1 MPAFEA
7 GFFKYLL
14 FCRGFSEVFMENK
27 RDYYEVLGVSKTAT
41 QEEIKKAYRQLAV
54 KNHPDK
60 NPGDKAA
67 EARFKEATEAY
78 EVLGDEKKRAAYDQY
93 GFAGVEGQSGGY
105 SRAYADFSDLF
116 SGGLGSFFDSL
127 FGFGGFSGR
136 PGRGTS
142 RSSNVGQSIRVHT
155 EVSLKDVTE
164 NSKHQITYARFVTC
178 EACHGTGSKS
188 GNSSKSTCRSC
199 NGTGQILQ
207 TSGFFSVRRTC
218 PDCGGEGYVISD
230 PCPQCRGTGTVKKNQ
245 TLNVT
250 IPAGTENNADIMLK
264 GMGNAG
270 RNTTASGD
278 LYINVTVRPDRFFIR
293 QNSDLYVQIPVSMT
307 QAALGLTVNIENL
320 SGKTVPVEIPA
331 GSQNGDFIR
340 VRGEGIP
347 RYKSENV
354 KGDLYIKLQVQTP
367 KRLNSKAKELM
378 KSLSDTLGENDNPK
392 PVVFSND

>member
-218 PDCGGEGYVISD
+218 PDCPLAIPSRRFRRRARGAGGAAPPAASRCRKASSSPRPWEGSGASPWRASRTSRSPWREAPSPREECAQGAARAED
-230 PCPQCRGTGTVKKNQ
+230 QSRARRRRRGSSRSKRGG
-245 TLNVT
+245 LCS
-250 IPAGTENNADIMLK
+250 AA
-264 GMGNAG
+264 
-270 RNTTASGD
+270 TAS
-278 LYINVTVRPDRFFIR
+278 RR
-293 QNSDLYVQIPVSMT
+293 S
-307 QAALGLTVNIENL
+307 
-320 SGKTVPVEIPA
+320 
-331 GSQNGDFIR
+331 
-340 VRGEGIP
+340 
-347 RYKSENV
+347 
-354 KGDLYIKLQVQTP
+354 
-367 KRLNSKAKELM
+367 
-378 KSLSDTLGENDNPK
+378 
-392 PVVFSND
+392 